1 MAKIIET
8 VKNSWRA
15 ITFPDGLDEDY
26 DERCDKAFDKM
37 FDRFINACYLMF
49 FVFSIIS
56 LYFFITRE
64 IL

>member
-1 MAKIIET
+1 MAEIKDKI
-8 VKNSWRA
+8 KKSWEA
-15 ITFPDGLDEDY
+15 IKFPDGVDTEY
-26 DERCDKAFDKM
+26 DERCDNRFLD
-37 FDRFINACYLMF
+37 FVDYFINICYAFL